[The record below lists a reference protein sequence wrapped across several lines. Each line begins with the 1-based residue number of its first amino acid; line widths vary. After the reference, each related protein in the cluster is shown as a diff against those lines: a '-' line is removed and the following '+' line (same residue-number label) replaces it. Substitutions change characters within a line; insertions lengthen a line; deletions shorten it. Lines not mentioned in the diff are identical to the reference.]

1 MPYCS
6 IEQGSLYYEVKGKGK
21 PLLLIAGLASDVQSW
36 VTVKKSLSSQFQLV
50 MLDNRGVGRTKF
62 TSGTISIDQ
71 ITEDIIGL
79 LDCLGYEK
87 VLVLGHSM
95 GGMIA
100 MNLAVKYPERVDK
113 LVLTATT
120 PKLNARNVL
129 QLRDWMT
136 FMNEGMNLEIWYK
149 NLFYWIY
156 SDAFFEKPGML
167 TAWLMGALNYQY
179 PVTPAAFGEQV
190 EAIVK
195 FDFTEKLHQINC
207 PTLLL
212 NAEYD
217 RLFNAEES
225 FNLFRSVKDIQF
237 ETLPEA
243 GHALHVE
250 QPEDFAKLVTGFLF

>member
-1 MPYCS
+1 MPHCS
-6 IEQGSLYYEVKGKGK
+6 VEQGLLFYEVKGKGS

-36 VTVKKSLSSQFQLV
+36 VTVKKSLSSHFQLIMV
-50 MLDNRGVGRTKF
+50 DNRGVGRTKF

-71 ITEDIIGL
+71 MTEDIICL
-79 LDCLGYEK
+79 LDCLGYDK
-87 VLVLGHSM
+87 VYVMGHSM

-120 PKLNARNVL
+120 PKLNARNIY
-129 QLRDWMT
+129 QLRDWVT
-136 FMNEGMNLEIWYK
+136 FMKEGMNLEMWYK

-179 PVTPAAFGEQV
+179 PVIPDSFSEQV

-207 PTLLL
+207 PTLAL
-212 NAEYD
+212 NAKHD

-225 FNLFRSVKDIQF
+225 FHLFRTIKNIQF

-250 QPEDFAKLVTGFLF
+250 QPEDFAKLVTKFLF